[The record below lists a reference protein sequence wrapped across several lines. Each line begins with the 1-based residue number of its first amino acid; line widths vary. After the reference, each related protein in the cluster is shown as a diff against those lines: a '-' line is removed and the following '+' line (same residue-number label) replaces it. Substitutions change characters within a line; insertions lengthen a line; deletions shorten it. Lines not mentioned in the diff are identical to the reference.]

1 MERIKAWLKQGE
13 AALVY
18 TPINRKYLS
27 GFSSSLGFLF
37 VTRDDATL
45 FVDGRYILAA
55 KQCIKNCSVELYG
68 KIGEQLQEI
77 IKKHNI
83 NRVHIEDTLTLRT
96 AQSFKNMFEGS
107 DVVTDTGLAGFI
119 EELREVKTEL
129 EIELITKA
137 QRIAEKAFEETLE
150 FIKPG
155 ISEREIAAMLEYKC
169 KCYGSEEPS
178 FETIVVSGIKSAMPH
193 GVPDDKLI
201 AVGDFVTM
209 DFGAVVE
216 GYHSDMTR
224 TVAVGHVTD
233 KMADV
238 YETVLAAMNKAKE
251 KIAKGVKCSD
261 VDKVAR
267 EVITV
272 KGYGEY
278 FTHSTGH
285 SVGLE
290 IHEAPNLSPKCEKL
304 LKIGNVVTD
313 EPGIYIENEFGVRI
327 EDMVVVTKNGN
338 KTITN
343 CKNSLIIL

>member
-1 MERIKAWLKQGE
+1 MERIKAWLNKDE

-18 TPINRKYLS
+18 TPVNRKYLT
-27 GFSSSLGFLF
+27 GFASSLGFLL
-37 VTRDDATL
+37 VTKNDATL
-45 FVDGRYILAA
+45 FVDGRYIIAA
-55 KQCIKNCSVELYG
+55 KQSAKNCRVELLG
-68 KIGEQLQEI
+68 KIGEQLREI
-77 IKKHNI
+77 INKQNI
-83 NRVHIEDTLTLRT
+83 NKLHVEDTLSVRT
-96 AQSFKNMFEGS
+96 VESFKKMLEGAEIL
-107 DVVTDTGLAGFI
+107 TDTGLAALV
-119 EELREVKTEL
+119 EELREVKTEA

-137 QRIAEKAFEETLE
+137 QRIAEKAFTETLP

-155 ISEREIAAMLEYKC
+155 VSEREIAAMLEYKC

-178 FETIVVSGIKSAMPH
+178 FETIVVSGKKSAMPH
-193 GVPDDKLI
+193 GVPDGKLI
-201 AVGDFVTM
+201 ENGDFVTM

-224 TVAVGHVTD
+224 TVAVGYATD
-233 KMADV
+233 KMIEV
-238 YETVLAAMNKAKE
+238 YETVLAAMDMAKE
-251 KIAKGVKCSD
+251 KIADGVLCSE
-261 VDKVAR
+261 VDFAAR
-267 EVITV
+267 DVITK

-290 IHEAPNLSPKCEKL
+290 IHESPSLALKCEKK

-327 EDMVVVTKNGN
+327 EDMVVVTKNGG

-343 CKNSLIIL
+343 CKKSLIIL